1 MTDIRFVA
9 IGDSFTEGVGDELAD
24 GSVRGWADLTA
35 EGIARATD
43 APIQYANLAIRGRLI
58 APILAEQLQPALD
71 LQPTLVSFN
80 GGGNDMLRPST
91 NMASILDQTE
101 RALTRILE
109 SGATPILLFGAD
121 PTGGLPGGSRF
132 RAKAEALGEGAQQIA
147 DRLGVVLVDN
157 WNDPELPKAQYWS
170 TDRLHMAPVGHHRV
184 AANVLRA
191 LDYEPPADWTLQA
204 DPVPKPGTREQLRY
218 TREHMLPWIGRRL
231 TGRSS
236 GDGRSAKHPN
246 WVEVA
251 PTRSR

>member
-1 MTDIRFVA
+1 M
-9 IGDSFTEGVGDELAD
+9 
-24 GSVRGWADLTA
+24 
-35 EGIARATD
+35 
-43 APIQYANLAIRGRLI
+43 
-58 APILAEQLQPALD
+58 LD
-71 LQPTLVSFN
+71 VK
-80 GGGNDMLRPST
+80 
-91 NMASILDQTE
+91 A
-101 RALTRILE
+101 
-109 SGATPILLFGAD
+109 
-121 PTGGLPGGSRF
+121 GSRF
-132 RAKAEALGEGAQQIA
+132 SDQAEPDPRRPVIRRHPDDAGIVPEPAAEALGEGAQQIA